1 MRVAIWSLEFGPD
14 SYRIGVLDPAYSGG
28 GAV

>member
-14 SYRIGVLDPAYSGG
+14 SYRDWSFGPRL
-28 GAV
+28 